1 MVVVVAEHTSAVA
14 DPAAEVVPAAV
25 HMAAETVAVVV
36 PVAVHKQPAE
46 VEAGSE
52 HIPAEPAAAVV
63 PVAVHKQPAE
73 VEAESEHIPAFA
85 AVPAAVPKSA
95 VAAAVPV
102 HHLLLLRILNRISHY
117 LQSVIR
123 TVYKTYKPPLF
134 TKKTTG
140 RIYFEYN
147 ITAYFRK
154 RLYGIGVLFLFPFLS

>member
-25 HMAAETVAVVV
+25 HTAAEAVAVAVVV

-52 HIPAEPAAAVV
+52 HIPAFAAV
-63 PVAVHKQPAE
+63 PAV
-73 VEAESEHIPAFA
+73 
-85 AVPAAVPKSA
+85 VPAAVPKSA

>member
-1 MVVVVAEHTSAVA
+1 MAVVVVVAEHTS
-14 DPAAEVVPAAV
+14 
-25 HMAAETVAVVV
+25 AVVV

-85 AVPAAVPKSA
+85 AVPAVVPAAVPKFA

>member
-1 MVVVVAEHTSAVA
+1 
-14 DPAAEVVPAAV
+14 
-25 HMAAETVAVVV
+25 
-36 PVAVHKQPAE
+36 
-46 VEAGSE
+46 
-52 HIPAEPAAAVV
+52 
-63 PVAVHKQPAE
+63 
-73 VEAESEHIPAFA
+73 
-85 AVPAAVPKSA
+85 
-95 VAAAVPV
+95 V

>member
-25 HMAAETVAVVV
+25 HTAAEAVAV
-36 PVAVHKQPAE
+36 AV
-46 VEAGSE
+46 
-52 HIPAEPAAAVV
+52 VV

-123 TVYKTYKPPLF
+123 TVYKTYNPPF
-134 TKKTTG
+134 SRKKQPVASTLS
-140 RIYFEYN
+140 
-147 ITAYFRK
+147 IT
-154 RLYGIGVLFLFPFLS
+154 

>member
-25 HMAAETVAVVV
+25 HTAAEAVAVAVAVVV
-36 PVAVHKQPAE
+36 PVAVHKQPAA

-73 VEAESEHIPAFA
+73 VEAEYEHIPAFA
-85 AVPAAVPKSA
+85 AVPAVVPAAVPKSA

-123 TVYKTYKPPLF
+123 TVNKTYKLPLY
-134 TKKTTG
+134 TKKHPVATTLS
-140 RIYFEYN
+140 
-147 ITAYFRK
+147 IT
-154 RLYGIGVLFLFPFLS
+154 

>member
-1 MVVVVAEHTSAVA
+1 MVVVVVVAEHTSAVA

-25 HMAAETVAVVV
+25 HTAAEAVAVAVVV

-52 HIPAEPAAAVV
+52 HIPAVPAAAVV

-73 VEAESEHIPAFA
+73 VEAEYEHIPAFA

-123 TVYKTYKPPLF
+123 TVNKTYKLPLY
-134 TKKTTG
+134 TKKHPVATTLS
-140 RIYFEYN
+140 
-147 ITAYFRK
+147 IT
-154 RLYGIGVLFLFPFLS
+154 